1 MRRIFLVL
9 AILSQALLAH
19 GTELFRGSIAQ
30 SSEHV
35 VSLRAERDIG
45 ASSTAITMPKEL
57 KSQRKDIDLEITNAR
72 LRAQTGSKSLYSM
85 QTSFTYNGGSIQDP
99 MGNTRPQL
107 SPGTVE
113 NDPTKLI
120 GRVAAKYRATDHD
133 NINMGIGIGWLTP
146 GYSGQKGQSENPY
159 ASYNRVFKSAEM
171 QNIFEV
177 FVQKYTAQ
185 SSVANG
191 LNYESTFDHV
201 LLVPIAHSK
210 LNVGATFLWSHEY
223 YNRSTGG
230 LQDKIAMY
238 PFVEY
243 GLNPTFS
250 VRTNNRS
257 LTYFNTGK
265 NPSAF
270 QNDEPSQSL
279 GVGIS
284 LARDIYLYPNI
295 QWVWADIR
303 SEKTN
308 LALSANINL

>member
-1 MRRIFLVL
+1 MNRVLSHCSHLVFFSL
-9 AILSQALLAH
+9 MS
-19 GTELFRGSIAQ
+19 FSPIAF
-30 SSEHV
+30 SATDAVE
-35 VSLRAERDIG
+35 ADIG
-45 ASSTAITMPKEL
+45 ASSTKAIMPKEL
-57 KSQRKDIDLEITNAR
+57 KSARKDIDLEITNAR

-99 MGNTRPQL
+99 IGNTRPQL
-107 SPGTVE
+107 SSGTVE

-120 GRVAAKYRATDHD
+120 GRVAAKWRATDHD
-133 NINMGIGIGWLTP
+133 NINAGIGIGWLTP
-146 GYSGQKGQSENPY
+146 GYTGQKGQSENPY
-159 ASYNRVFKSAEM
+159 MSYNRVFKSAEM

-191 LNYESTFDHV
+191 LNYESTIDHV
-201 LLVPIAHSK
+201 LLVPIGHSK
-210 LNVGATFLWSHEY
+210 LNIGATFLWSHEY
-223 YNRSTGG
+223 YSRFTGG

-243 GLNPTFS
+243 GLTQTFS

-257 LTYFNTGK
+257 LTYYNTGK
-265 NPSAF
+265 NPSAY

-279 GVGIS
+279 GIGIS